1 MKTFGFTD
9 TNDFAEF
16 LADMTDKMSAFNR
29 DDYSEIHVVAKY
41 DVMKDVLNSLIKE
54 TNLELVSCTDFNDPD
69 WDGYDDAYVLV
80 IDPDMGV
87 WVDRAKYTTDEYIN
101 MDETDIV
108 FVHGDVDSAFVKQN
122 EDSGC
127 IMHEFN
133 IGEDAEYVSDEC
145 DGECENCSCAETD
158 DTDDETRETDCYEIN
173 GKCVSK
179 EEFYKAYLDE
189 VKELAKWCGSTSLT
203 YPTLDLIRCNLGR
216 VGLLEDLLRY

>member
-16 LADMTDKMSAFNR
+16 LAEMSDKMSVFNK
-29 DDYSEIHVVAKY
+29 DDYSEINVVAKY
-41 DVMKDVLNSLIKE
+41 NVMKDVLNSLIKE

-69 WDGYDDAYVLV
+69 WDGYDDAFVLV

-87 WVDRAKYTTDEYIN
+87 WVQAAKYAGHNEYLH

-108 FVHGDVDSAFVKQN
+108 FIHGDVDSAFVKEN

-133 IGEDAEYVSDEC
+133 IGEDAEDVDDDC
-145 DGECENCSCAETD
+145 NCKNCSCSDVSD
-158 DTDDETRETDCYEIN
+158 DSHKNITFDKDEN
-173 GKCVSK
+173 GKIHGFTSVKSDVNGYEK
-179 EEFYKAYLDE
+179 REFYSSKPIDLSDFDE
-189 VKELAKWCGSTSLT
+189 YNSV
-203 YPTLDLIRCNLGR
+203 GR
-216 VGLLEDLLRY
+216 LFGLLDFIF

>member
-16 LADMTDKMSAFNR
+16 LAEMSDKMSAFNR

-54 TNLELVSCTDFNDPD
+54 TNLELVSCDDFNDPD
-69 WDGYDDAYVLV
+69 WDGYDDAFVLV

-87 WVDRAKYTTDEYIN
+87 WVQAAKYAGHNEYLHMN
-101 MDETDIV
+101 ETDIV
-108 FVHGDVDSAFVKQN
+108 FIHGDVDSAFVKEN

-133 IGEDAEYVSDEC
+133 IGEDAEDVNDEC
-145 DGECENCSCAETD
+145 KGDCKNCSCTD
-158 DTDDETRETDCYEIN
+158 VSDDSHENIIFDKDNDGNIHGFTSVKSDVNGYE
-173 GKCVSK
+173 KR
-179 EEFYKAYLDE
+179 EFYSSKPIDLSDFDE
-189 VKELAKWCGSTSLT
+189 YDSV
-203 YPTLDLIRCNLGR
+203 GR
-216 VGLLEDLLRY
+216 LFDLLDFIF

>member
-54 TNLELVSCTDFNDPD
+54 TNLELVSCDDFNDPD
-69 WDGYDDAYVLV
+69 WDGYDDAFVLV

-87 WVDRAKYTTDEYIN
+87 WVQAAKYACHNEYLH

-108 FVHGDVDSAFVKQN
+108 FIHGDVDSAFVKEN

-133 IGEDAEYVSDEC
+133 IGEDAEDASDEC
-145 DGECENCSCAETD
+145 DGNCKNCICTDISEASHENITFDKD
-158 DTDDETRETDCYEIN
+158 DDGNIHGFTSVKSNVNGYE
-173 GKCVSK
+173 KR
-179 EEFYKAYLDE
+179 EFYSSKPIDLSDFDE
-189 VKELAKWCGSTSLT
+189 YDSVERLF
-203 YPTLDLIRCNLGR
+203 
-216 VGLLEDLLRY
+216 DLLDFIF